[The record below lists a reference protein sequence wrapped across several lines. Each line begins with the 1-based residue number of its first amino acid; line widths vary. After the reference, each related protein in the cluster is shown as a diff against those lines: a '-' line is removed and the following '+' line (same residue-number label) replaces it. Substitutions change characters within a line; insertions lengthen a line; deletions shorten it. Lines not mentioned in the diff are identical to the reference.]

1 MKETFKKLIA
11 EWWESVIP
19 PLVKREISLKL
30 DTDILALLG
39 PRRVGKTSC
48 MLLLIQ
54 DILKKVSKEETVF
67 IDFEDNR
74 LIGLTAENLDDLF
87 VAHQEL
93 SSTKLKYLFFDEIQ
107 AMPSWSRFLRR
118 LHNQKQYQIVVSG
131 SSSRLL
137 SKEVAT
143 ELRGRYKSIF
153 ISPFSFREFLP
164 LKKLTYTSELEY
176 TPGKGTLLRLWN
188 EYLEKGGYPEI
199 ILEPEV
205 SEQRR
210 KLQSYFETIF
220 YKDVIERNKVQHHEL
235 LETLMIYLLSTP
247 ATLFS
252 ITQFEKILK
261 ERGFAVSKKTISL
274 YLKYLEEAFF
284 TYGVEEFSYSAK
296 KRLMR
301 PKKAYVVDMG
311 LVTFLSSKF
320 NPDRGRLLENCV
332 FLELLRKNRKV
343 FFYNENKECDFV
355 VKDGFKILEAI
366 QVCYELH
373 EENKKRELGG
383 LLEAMC
389 FFKLKEGL
397 ILTHEQEKILDV
409 KGKKIK
415 VLPAWKWLLTET
427 NVKY

>member
-11 EWWESVIP
+11 EWWEKEIP
-19 PLVKREISLKL
+19 PLIEREISLKL
-30 DTDILALLG
+30 STDVLALLG

-48 MLLLIQ
+48 MLLLAQ
-54 DILKKVSKEETVF
+54 DVLKKVSKEETLF

-74 LIGLTAENLDDLF
+74 LVGLSAEKLDDLF

-93 SSTKLKYLFFDEIQ
+93 SSAKLKYLFFDEIQ

-137 SKEVAT
+137 AKEVAT

-153 ISPFSFREFLP
+153 ISPFSFREFLQI
-164 LKKLTYTSELEY
+164 KKFNYTPSLEY
-176 TPGKGTLLRLWN
+176 TQNKGALLRFWN

-199 ILEPEV
+199 ILESET
-205 SEQRR
+205 SEQRQ
-210 KLQSYFETIF
+210 KMQSYFETIF

-235 LETLMIYLLSTP
+235 LEMLMSYLLDTP

-252 ITQFEKILK
+252 VTQFEKVLK
-261 ERGFAVSKKTISL
+261 ERGFSVSKKTISL

-284 TYGVEEFSYSAK
+284 SYSVEEFSYSAK

-301 PKKAYVVDMG
+301 PKKVYVVDTG

-320 NPDRGRLLENCV
+320 NPDKGRLLENGV
-332 FLELLRKNRKV
+332 FLELLRQGKEV
-343 FFYNENKECDFV
+343 FFYNEKKECDFV
-355 VKDGFKILEAI
+355 VKKGFKIVKAI

-373 EENKKRELGG
+373 EGDKKRELGG
-383 LLEAMC
+383 LLDAMH
-389 FFKLKEGL
+389 FFKLQEGM
-397 ILTHEQEKILDV
+397 ILTQEQEKIIEV
-409 KGKKIK
+409 EGKKIRI
-415 VLPAWKWLLTET
+415 LPVWKWLLE
-427 NVKY
+427 NHDI